1 MKNIYV
7 VCRDVEIG
15 YEGNVPIIAFNKESL
30 ADEKAE
36 ELNFRLEKKRYRVY
50 EISLI
55 EEI

>member
-1 MKNIYV
+1 MKNIYI

-30 ADEKAE
+30 ANEKAE
-36 ELNFRLEKKRYRVY
+36 ELNFRLEKKRYWVY